1 MESAQLTVPQVVTE
15 LCDTLR
21 AGGFDAYLVGGCVRD
36 LLLLRE
42 PKDWD
47 ITTNA
52 KPEQIQALFEE
63 TFYENAFGTVGVVTT
78 SDDPRLKVVEVT
90 PYRIEG
96 KYSNARHPDEV
107 RFSDT
112 LEDDLKRRPLE
123 IGAECSCGDTVY
135 CVAYASS
142 DRAEGL
148 HPVRAQCCYL
158 SDAEIEKVCQF
169 WKNQGKGHCPDRE
182 PALQRCRP
190 ADDGF
195 SD

>member
-1 MESAQLTVPQVVTE
+1 MTRMETERLSVPKEVFE
-15 LCDTLR
+15 LCATLR
-21 AGGFDAYLVGGCVRD
+21 QAGREAYLVGGCVRA
-36 LLLLRE
+36 LLRERE

-96 KYSNARHPDEV
+96 KYSDARRPDEV

-112 LEDDLKRRPLE
+112 LEDDLERRDFTINALAYD
-123 IGAECSCGDTVY
+123 IDTGTLV
-135 CVAYASS
+135 
-142 DRAEGL
+142 DL
-148 HPVRAQCCYL
+148 
-158 SDAEIEKVCQF
+158 
-169 WKNQGKGHCPDRE
+169 
-182 PALQRCRP
+182 
-190 ADDGF
+190 
-195 SD
+195 